1 MADIRLTAA
10 QQAVVDSEGGALLVS
25 AAAGSGKTKVLV
37 DRLLKRVLE
46 GSQPHNIDEFLVIT
60 YTKAAA
66 SELRLKIAQELSRR
80 LAAAPDDR
88 HLQHQLHR
96 IYLAEI
102 STVHAFCGNLL
113 RTYAHLL
120 DLPADFRVAEEAEAQ
135 ALREKVL
142 DTLLEE
148 LYTAEDS
155 DFLAMA
161 SIFGYGRDDRRLPG
175 AILQIQQEM
184 RCRPDMTRWRQET
197 RETLDLSRYGDAAE
211 TPWGAYLLSEFR
223 RFLTRQIEKFQ
234 AALQEMAQYP
244 KIEKGLAP
252 CFTEN
257 LRQLE
262 ALLSCE
268 SWDAVVSGRV
278 ETFGRVGTVR
288 QPEDAAVKERLSK
301 VRSLCWSELKAWQE
315 LFFAP
320 SQAVLADLR
329 ETTGALQTLLDVAAQ
344 FDEAYAAEKARRRVL
359 DFSDLEHQAI
369 RLLVDRY
376 TGAPTAT
383 AREVASRYR
392 EILVDEYQDSNAV
405 QDVIFEAISQGGQNR
420 FMVGDVKQSIYRF
433 RLADPGLFL
442 QKYEAYPDEADAQP
456 GEPRKILL
464 SENFRSRPEILAA
477 CNQVFSLV
485 MRRRVGGLDYTA
497 REALRPGR
505 SFPPLPDCPVE
516 LHCLTHTGAVAP
528 EKSRAEAQ
536 FVAGRIREML
546 AAGTPV
552 TEGEGLRPMRPGDVV
567 ILMRS
572 LSSTANVYLEALS
585 QAGIPAVCDRGG
597 SLLETSEVQILL
609 ALLQLIDNPHQDI
622 PLLTVLASP
631 VFGFTPEQLAK
642 PRTKERRE
650 DLFDAITA
658 YGGDFAPFLELLE
671 ALREDAKWMR
681 LQELMESIFRRTGFL
696 SVFAAMDDGLGR
708 ERNLLA
714 FESFV
719 ISFEQGGAKAL
730 PDLLWHLQE
739 LQESGGQLP
748 VPKAGGGDAVRLMTI
763 HSSKGLEFPVVFLAD
778 LSRKFN
784 LQDMREA
791 ILVDSDLALGCNRVD
806 TARFVRYPTLA
817 KSAIVR
823 KKTAE
828 AVSEELRVLYV
839 AMTRAKD
846 RLVMT
851 YYSRRL
857 QQELKNLASQLTM
870 PPSEELCAAATC
882 PGHWILLSALCRTEA
897 GALFALAGESPAS
910 QVWADTWRITAVDL
924 AEYEAVSQAET
935 AAPPPPT
942 PDLEGLALLGK
953 PYPHLEAA
961 AIPAKVTATQ
971 LKGRI
976 PDQEAAEGAV
986 VKAPPDFSFRRPS
999 FLPHKL
1005 TPAER
1010 GVATHLFMQFARYE
1024 RLTTPSGIAAERQ
1037 RLLEEAFLTAEQL
1050 EAVDEKAVLAFFTAP
1065 LGQWLLSQE
1074 EVRREFKFSLLVDA
1088 AEVGYQV
1095 EGETLM
1101 LQGVVDCFVVEP
1113 DGLTILD
1120 FKTDRVGEKTVK
1132 ARAQDYTP
1140 QIRAYGKALSTIYHL
1155 PVKRLILYFFATGT
1169 AVEVEA

>member
-257 LRQLE
+257 LRQME

-268 SWDAVVSGRV
+268 SWDAVVSGRI
-278 ETFGRVGTVR
+278 ETFGRVGMVR

-433 RLADPGLFL
+433 RLADPTIFL
-442 QKYEAYPDEADAQP
+442 EKYLSYADAP
-456 GEPRKILL
+456 APEGVPRRIFL
-464 SENFRSRPEILAA
+464 SDNFRSRPEVVAA
-477 CNQVFSLV
+477 VNAVFGCIMSRRLGELDYDERAALRAAGSFEGGVPLPEIRAVAVPEADEDGEQPAKSECEAAEAARIIRSLV
-485 MRRRVGGLDYTA
+485 EGGA
-497 REALRPGR
+497 
-505 SFPPLPDCPVE
+505 
-516 LHCLTHTGAVAP
+516 
-528 EKSRAEAQ
+528 
-536 FVAGRIREML
+536 
-546 AAGTPV
+546 PV
-552 TEGEGLRPMRPGDVV
+552 TENGARRAARYGDVA
-567 ILMRS
+567 ILLRS
-572 LSSTANVYLEALS
+572 ANVSGAAFRRALEREGVPVQSGVSEGFFSSPVVRMML
-585 QAGIPAVCDRGG
+585 
-597 SLLETSEVQILL
+597 SLLSV
-609 ALLQLIDNPHQDI
+609 IDNPRRDV
-622 PLLTVLASP
+622 PLIAALSSP
-631 VFGFTPEQLAK
+631 LFGFTPDELAAIRIQGDGGEPFYDCLERAAEGDGRCRAFLDTLGALRALARDAELSALLQEVYARLDVFALCSAMPDGEARRAQLA
-642 PRTKERRE
+642 R
-650 DLFDAITA
+650 LFELAKRFEATLWR
-658 YGGDFAPFLELLE
+658 GLHRFLGWLRLLE
-671 ALREDAKWMR
+671 DRGAEPMGA
-681 LQELMESIFRRTGFL
+681 E
-696 SVFAAMDDGLGR
+696 AA
-708 ERNLLA
+708 E
-714 FESFV
+714 
-719 ISFEQGGAKAL
+719 GGAVTVM
-730 PDLLWHLQE
+730 
-739 LQESGGQLP
+739 S
-748 VPKAGGGDAVRLMTI
+748 I
-763 HSSKGLEFPVVFLAD
+763 HRSKGLEFPIVL
-778 LSRKFN
+778 L
-784 LQDMREA
+784 
-791 ILVDSDLALGCNRVD
+791 CD
-806 TARFVRYPTLA
+806 TARRFNRQDTAGAVLMHHELGLGPRLTDAARGIEYPTIA
-817 KSAIVR
+817 RRAIAR
-823 KKTAE
+823 RTE
-828 AVSEELRVLYV
+828 RETLSEEMRLLYV
-839 AMTRAKD
+839 AMTRAKE
-846 RLVMT
+846 RLIITCALRDPEKELEKLALSATKPMAAEVLAGMSSPAQWLISAALADGGAHIALST
-851 YYSRRL
+851 VYPGGEERRVL
-857 QQELKNLASQLTM
+857 PNAPAAEDASAQRALEERAYARMCAAFAWEYPHRAAEGVPSKITATELKSLYIPDEEAEHLLPRGRRTFRRPDLGGERDLSAAERGTATHLALRYID
-870 PPSEELCAAATC
+870 LAAAAEE
-882 PGHWILLSALCRTEA
+882 G
-897 GALFALAGESPAS
+897 GARRELERL
-910 QVWADTWRITAVDL
+910 L
-924 AEYEAVSQAET
+924 AEGRL
-935 AAPPPPT
+935 T
-942 PDLEGLALLGK
+942 PE
-953 PYPHLEAA
+953 EAA
-961 AIPAKVTATQ
+961 A
-971 LKGRI
+971 
-976 PDQEAAEGAV
+976 
-986 VKAPPDFSFRRPS
+986 
-999 FLPHKL
+999 
-1005 TPAER
+1005 
-1010 GVATHLFMQFARYE
+1010 
-1024 RLTTPSGIAAERQ
+1024 
-1037 RLLEEAFLTAEQL
+1037 
-1050 EAVDEKAVLAFFTAP
+1050 
-1065 LGQWLLSQE
+1065 
-1074 EVRREFKFSLLVDA
+1074 VDA
-1088 AEVGYQV
+1088 AAIARLARSQTGRLITNAPRVLREFPFSVLCPAGKFIPGAPEDEEV
-1095 EGETLM
+1095 L
-1101 LQGVVDCFVVEP
+1101 LQGVVDCCLLDE
-1113 DGLTILD
+1113 DGVTVID
-1120 FKTDRVGEKTVK
+1120 YKTDRVDAAGAAQR
-1132 ARAQDYTP
+1132 ARGYLP
-1140 QIRAYGKALSTIYHL
+1140 QLEAYAWALSRVTGKAVRRRIVYFLSCG
-1155 PVKRLILYFFATGT
+1155 A
-1169 AVEVEA
+1169 AVEL